1 MDHIEEAVACALSP
15 NADPALKQQAMQY
28 CEQVKASQDGW
39 QSCLTLYIREPK
51 STPETRMFCLQVVEE
66 VLMTRSNTLDES
78 RLNYFRQTF
87 MDYIQREF
95 VNGGVDNTL
104 STDPS
109 YLKNKFA
116 HAVALLF
123 RQTYLKSWTTFFS
136 EMLALIA
143 PLPQSSG
150 KSNMKMV
157 DLFLR
162 ILMSIDEEVV
172 NTLTSRTSSKEENTL
187 NINIKDRMREQDVP
201 RLANAWYELLTEYKE
216 RSLDFAEMLLR
227 IVGVYVAWIDISLIV
242 NERFVSV
249 IYGFLVST
257 SIRNA
262 AADCLTDIVKK
273 GMKPLDKLQLI
284 SILGIVDVLQQLD
297 LSSDSEFRERVA
309 RLVNNLG
316 LQLCQIWQDTNPQA
330 NSNYPPTANPTA
342 YTHISHLV
350 PILLQFLRD
359 EDDSVSEAVFG
370 FLRET
375 LNMFK
380 TIKKATGSLPQEQKV
395 LMRQILESIVMKM
408 KYGED
413 MEWVCVAIAGG
424 QESVGTIGEDSIGD
438 EDMLNFLELRR
449 ELKRFYDQIATL
461 SASLTTAFLHS
472 AVTTTLTTYVT
483 EKASGATLTSD
494 WRDLELA
501 LYLLYL
507 YGEAIKGV
515 PQFAIVPPSVG
526 ANGGKIVH
534 PVAQPGAPLTPL
546 GECLFEM
553 VKSGV
558 SSYPHPSVSAN
569 FFEIA
574 CRYNNFFDVR
584 PDCIPDVLEAFVD
597 ARGLHHPIAANRA
610 RAWYLFWR
618 FSKDLKFK
626 LTPYVET
633 VLNSVQ
639 DVLTVEAPLP
649 PVLNS
654 DFDLST
660 FKDSAF
666 ETKTYLFEAVGLLI
680 SQESIPAQQQF
691 EYLSVVVNPLLTEI
705 QKNLEACQS
714 IQQSSNGCI
723 GGGSGVAAGSPR
735 HRDLE
740 LVWVLHHRLMAV
752 GSVAKGF
759 PDVMNIKKAAA
770 NAAASGGSP
779 VVGGSG
785 PCGQIFKQVAEITV
799 VALETLSRFE
809 VIRSASRFTF
819 GRLIN
824 CLGQDVQPYLPTLI
838 TGLLQECSI
847 AELVEFLPFMGQV
860 AHKFKTTIMS
870 ILDGLLFPL
879 VQKVF
884 FFLNQVPSGTDEAM
898 ALAELRKSYLAF
910 LMGLFSSELENVLI
924 TETNSPHLDLI
935 MQSVLHYAQDMSDVP
950 VSRMAFGILLK
961 AVNSWGGQGES
972 SAAAI
977 PSSTSAATIANG
989 GGGITKKTI
998 ASRIN
1003 GSNGATGPNGEKME
1017 APGFYQF
1024 MYEHILRI
1032 TFEVPMKSNFDLA
1045 DGQSVLVLGEIAG
1058 LQKAMALK
1066 QGEAFLTFLSQVYL
1080 PSIHCPAELAQEYA
1094 QALQQ
1099 LEAKQFKKYFQ
1110 AFIQR
1115 SRS

>member
-1 MDHIEEAVACALSP
+1 MDHIEQAVACALSP
-15 NADPALKQQAMQY
+15 TADLALKQQATQY
-28 CEQVKASQDGW
+28 CEQVKASPDGW
-39 QSCLTLYIREPK
+39 QSCLALYIREPK
-51 STPETRMFCLQVVEE
+51 
-66 VLMTRSNTLDES
+66 RSNTLDES

-87 MDYIQREF
+87 MEYIQREF
-95 VNGGVDNTL
+95 VNGGLDNTL
-104 STDPS
+104 SSEPS

-136 EMLALIA
+136 DMLALIT

-172 NTLTSRTSSKEENTL
+172 NTLTSRISSREENTL
-187 NINIKDRMREQDVP
+187 NINIKDRMREQDIP
-201 RLANAWYELLTEYKE
+201 TLANAWYELLTEYKE

-242 NERFVSV
+242 NERFVSL
-249 IYGFLVST
+249 IYSFLLTT

-284 SILGIVDVLQQLD
+284 SILGIVDVLQQID
-297 LSSDSEFRERVA
+297 LSSDSDFRERVA

-330 NSNYPPTANPTA
+330 SSNYPPTANPTA

-350 PILLQFLRD
+350 PILLQFLKD
-359 EDDSVSEAVFG
+359 EDDNVSEAVFG

-375 LNMFK
+375 LNIFK

-395 LMRQILESIVMKM
+395 LMRQILESIVLKM

-424 QESVGTIGEDSIGD
+424 SESVGTIGEDSIDD
-438 EDMLNFLELRR
+438 EEMLNFLELRR

-461 SASLTTAFLHS
+461 SASLTTNFLHS
-472 AVTTTLTTYVT
+472 AVTTTLTTFVN
-483 EKASGATLTSD
+483 EKAAGSAGSSD

-515 PQFAIVPPSVG
+515 PQFAVVSPSVG

-534 PVAQPGAPLTPL
+534 PVPPAGAPLTPL

-553 VKSGV
+553 CKSGV
-558 SSYPHPSVSAN
+558 SAYPHPSVSAN

-574 CRYNNFFDVR
+574 CRYSNFFEIR

-597 ARGLHHPIAANRA
+597 ARGLHHPISANRT

-618 FSKDLKFK
+618 FTKDLKFK
-626 LTPYVET
+626 LSPYVQT
-633 VLNSVQ
+633 VLTSIQ
-639 DVLTVEAPLP
+639 DVLTVEASLP
-649 PVLNS
+649 PMLS
-654 DFDLST
+654 PGFDLST
-660 FKDSAF
+660 YKDQVF
-666 ETKTYLFEAVGLLI
+666 ETKIYLFEAVGLLI
-680 SQESIPAQQQF
+680 SQDSIPAQQQF
-691 EYLSVVVNPLLTEI
+691 EYLSVVVNPFLTVI
-705 QKNLEACQS
+705 QKSLEACGA
-714 IQQSSNGCI
+714 IQQSSNGTI
-723 GGGSGVAAGSPR
+723 GGAAGVGAGSPR
-735 HRDLE
+735 HQDLE
-740 LVWVLHHRLMAV
+740 LVWTLHHRLMAL
-752 GSVAKGF
+752 GSIAKGF
-759 PDVMNIKKAAA
+759 PDVLNIKKAAP
-770 NAAASGGSP
+770 NAPTAVSGG
-779 VVGGSG
+779 
-785 PCGQIFKQVAEITV
+785 PCAQIFKQVAEITL

-809 VIRSASRFTF
+809 VIRSAARFTF

-838 TGLLQECSI
+838 TGLLQECSVM
-847 AELVEFLPFMGQV
+847 ELVEFLPFMGQV
-860 AHKFKTTIMS
+860 AHKFKATIMS
-870 ILDGLLFPL
+870 ILNGLLFPL

-898 ALAELRKSYLAF
+898 ALVELRKSYLAF

-924 TETNSPHLDLI
+924 TAGNGQHLSLI
-935 MQSVLHYAQDMSDVP
+935 LQSVLHYAQDMSDVP

-961 AVNSWGGQGES
+961 AVNTWGSQSES
-972 SAAAI
+972 LAGAI
-977 PSSTSAATIANG
+977 TTNAANG
-989 GGGITKKTI
+989 NEST
-998 ASRIN
+998 AN
-1003 GSNGATGPNGEKME
+1003 GSTGTESGRKLE

-1024 MYEHILRI
+1024 MYEHILRV
-1032 TFEVPMKSNFDLA
+1032 TFEVPMKPNFDLQ
-1045 DGQSVLVLGEIAG
+1045 DGQSMLVLGEIAG
-1058 LQKAMALK
+1058 LQKAMVMK
-1066 QGEAFLTFLSQVYL
+1066 QGDVFLTYLSQVYL
-1080 PSIHCPAELAQEYA
+1080 PSINCPTELAQEYI

-1099 LEAKQFKKYFQ
+1099 LDAKNFKKYFQ
-1110 AFIQR
+1110 AFIQK

>member
-1 MDHIEEAVACALSP
+1 AT
-15 NADPALKQQAMQY
+15 QY
-28 CEQVKASQDGW
+28 CEQVKASPDGW
-39 QSCLTLYIREPK
+39 QLCLALYIREPK
-51 STPETRMFCLQVVEE
+51 STPETRLFCLQVIEE
-66 VLMTRSNTLDES
+66 VLMARSNTLDES
-78 RLNYFRQTF
+78 RLNFFRQTF
-87 MDYIQREF
+87 MEYIQREF

-104 STDPS
+104 SGEPS

-123 RQTYLKSWTTFFS
+123 RQTYLKSWNTFFS
-136 EMLALIA
+136 DMLALIA

-172 NTLTSRTSSKEENTL
+172 NTLSARVSSKEENTL

-201 RLANAWYELLTEYKE
+201 ALTNAWYELLAEYKE

-227 IVGVYVAWIDISLIV
+227 IVGVYVVWIDISLIV
-242 NERFVSV
+242 NERFVSL
-249 IYGFLVST
+249 IYSFLMTT

-284 SILGIVDVLQQLD
+284 GILGVVEVLQRID

-330 NSNYPPTANPTA
+330 NSNYPPTASPTA

-359 EDDSVSEAVFG
+359 ENDNVSEAVFG
-370 FLRET
+370 FLREI
-375 LNMFK
+375 LNIFK
-380 TIKKATGSLPQEQKV
+380 TIKKATGSLPQEQKE

-413 MEWVCVAIAGG
+413 MDWVCVAIAGG
-424 QESVGTIGEDSIGD
+424 SESVGTIGEDSIAD
-438 EDMLNFLELRR
+438 EEMLDFLELRR

-461 SASLTTAFLHS
+461 SASMTTTFLHS
-472 AVTTTLTTYVT
+472 AVTTTLTTYVN
-483 EKASGATLTSD
+483 EKVSGSAGSSD

-515 PQFAIVPPSVG
+515 PQFAVVAPSVG

-534 PVAQPGAPLTPL
+534 PVPPAGAPLTPL

-553 VKSGV
+553 CKSGV
-558 SSYPHPSVSAN
+558 SAYPHPSVSAN

-574 CRYNNFFDVR
+574 CRYSNFFEIR
-584 PDCIPDVLEAFVD
+584 PECIPDVLEAFVD
-597 ARGLHHPIAANRA
+597 ARGLHHPISANRT

-618 FSKDLKFK
+618 FSKDLKYR
-626 LTPYVET
+626 LTPYVQT
-633 VLNSVQ
+633 VLTNIQ
-639 DVLTVEAPLP
+639 DVLTIEGSLP
-649 PVLNS
+649 PMLAP
-654 DFDLST
+654 DFDIST
-660 FKDSAF
+660 YKDQIF

-680 SQESIPAQQQF
+680 SQDSIPAQQQV
-691 EYLSVVVNPLLTEI
+691 EYLSAVMTPFLTEI
-705 QKNLEACQS
+705 QASLEACRT
-714 IQQSSNGCI
+714 IQQSSNGII
-723 GGGSGVAAGSPR
+723 GGGAGVGVGSPR
-735 HRDLE
+735 HNE
-740 LVWVLHHRLMAV
+740 METVWTLHQRLMAL

-759 PDVMNIKKAAA
+759 PDVMNAKKTSNTATGAGTGA
-770 NAAASGGSP
+770 GAG
-779 VVGGSG
+779 G
-785 PCGQIFKQVAEITV
+785 PCAQIFKQVAEITLI
-799 VALETLSRFE
+799 ALETLSRFE
-809 VIRSASRFTF
+809 IIRAAARFTF

-838 TGLLQECSI
+838 TGLLQECSVV
-847 AELVEFLPFMGQV
+847 ELVEFLPFMGQV
-860 AHKFKTTIMS
+860 AHKFKATIMS
-870 ILDGLLFPL
+870 ILNELFFPL

-884 FFLNQVPSGTDEAM
+884 FFLNQVPSGTDEVM
-898 ALAELRKSYLAF
+898 ALVELRKSYLAF
-910 LMGLFSSELENVLI
+910 LMGLFSSELESVLI
-924 TETNSPHLDLI
+924 TEVNGQHLNLI
-935 MQSVLHYAQDMSDVP
+935 LQSVLHYAQDMTDVP

-961 AVNSWGGQGES
+961 AVNSWGSQGET
-972 SAAAI
+972 
-977 PSSTSAATIANG
+977 PG
-989 GGGITKKTI
+989 EKP
-998 ASRIN
+998 
-1003 GSNGATGPNGEKME
+1003 SNGANGVSDGSVEGGTKQE

-1024 MYEHILRI
+1024 MYEHIVRI
-1032 TFEVPMKSNFDLA
+1032 TFEVPMKPSFDLQ

-1058 LQKAMALK
+1058 LQKAMAAK
-1066 QGEAFLTFLSQVYL
+1066 QGDAFLTYLSQVYL
-1080 PSIHCPAELAQEYA
+1080 PSINCPVDLTQEYV

-1099 LEAKQFKKYFQ
+1099 LDAKQFKKYFQ
-1110 AFIQR
+1110 AFIQK

>member
-15 NADPALKQQAMQY
+15 TADPALKQQATQY
-28 CEQVKASQDGW
+28 CEQVKASPDGW

-51 STPETRMFCLQVVEE
+51 STPESRMFCLQVVEE

-95 VNGGVDNTL
+95 VNDSLDNTL
-104 STDPS
+104 SSEPS

-123 RQTYLKSWTTFFS
+123 RQTYLKSWPTFFTD
-136 EMLALIA
+136 MLSLIA
-143 PLPQSSG
+143 PLPQSAG

-172 NTLTSRTSSKEENTL
+172 NTLTSRISSKEENSL

-201 RLANAWYELLTEYKE
+201 NLANAWYELLTEYKE

-242 NERFVSV
+242 NERFVSL
-249 IYGFLVST
+249 IYSFLMST
-257 SIRNA
+257 SIRSA
-262 AADCLTDIVKK
+262 AADCLTDIIKK

-284 SILGIVDVLQQLD
+284 SILGIVDVLQQID
-297 LSSDSEFRERVA
+297 ISSDADFRERIA

-330 NSNYPPTANPTA
+330 NSSYPPTANPTA
-342 YTHISHLV
+342 YTHISQLV

-359 EDDSVSEAVFG
+359 EDNNVSEAVFG

-380 TIKKATGSLPQEQKV
+380 VIKKATGSLPQEQKV

-424 QESVGTIGEDSIGD
+424 SESVGTIGEDSIGD
-438 EDMLNFLELRR
+438 EEMLDFLELRR

-461 SASLTTAFLHS
+461 SASLTTAFLS
-472 AVTTTLTTYVT
+472 TAVTTTLTTFVN
-483 EKASGATLTSD
+483 EKAAGSAGSSD

-515 PQFAIVPPSVG
+515 PQFAVVPPGVVG
-526 ANGGKIVH
+526 ANGGKVVH
-534 PVAQPGAPLTPL
+534 PIPQAGAPLTPL

-553 VKSGV
+553 CKSGV
-558 SSYPHPSVSAN
+558 SAYPHPSVSAN

-574 CRYNNFFDVR
+574 CRYANFFEIR

-597 ARGLHHPIAANRA
+597 SRGLHHPISANRT

-618 FSKDLKFK
+618 FAKDLKFK

-633 VLNSVQ
+633 VLKSIQ
-639 DVLTVEAPLP
+639 DVLTVDGSLP
-649 PVLNS
+649 VALTP

-660 FKDSAF
+660 YKDPVF

-691 EYLSVVVNPLLTEI
+691 EYLSVVVNPFLTEI
-705 QKNLEACQS
+705 QQSLEACRS
-714 IQQSSNGCI
+714 IQQSSI
-723 GGGSGVAAGSPR
+723 GVVGGAASVGAGSP
-735 HRDLE
+735 HHHDLE
-740 LVWVLHHRLMAV
+740 LVWTLRHRLMAL
-752 GSVAKGF
+752 GSFAKGF
-759 PDVMNIKKAAA
+759 PDYMNKKTSAAA
-770 NAAASGGSP
+770 TAGVAGGVSS
-779 VVGGSG
+779 SG
-785 PCGQIFKQVAEITV
+785 PCSQIFKQVAEITLL
-799 VALETLSRFE
+799 ALETLSRFE
-809 VIRSASRFTF
+809 VIRSAARFTF

-847 AELVEFLPFMGQV
+847 MELVEFLPFLGQV
-860 AHKFKTTIMS
+860 ARKFKATIVS
-870 ILDGLLFPL
+870 ILNGLLFPL

-884 FFLNQVPSGTDEAM
+884 FFLNQVPNGTDEAM
-898 ALAELRKSYLAF
+898 ALVELRKSYLAF
-910 LMGLFSSELENVLI
+910 LAGLFSSELENVLI
-924 TETNSPHLDLI
+924 TEANGPHLNLI
-935 MQSVLHYAQDMSDVP
+935 LQSVLHYAQDITDIP

-961 AVNSWGGQGES
+961 AVNSWGSQGES
-972 SAAAI
+972 SASAI
-977 PSSTSAATIANG
+977 ASSTSNASLLANG
-989 GGGITKKTI
+989 AKK
-998 ASRIN
+998 ASSIN
-1003 GSNGATGPNGEKME
+1003 GADGSVENIEKLE

-1024 MYEHILRI
+1024 LYEHIVRI
-1032 TFEVPMKSNFDLA
+1032 TFEVPMKPTFDLQ
-1045 DGQSVLVLGEIAG
+1045 DGQSVLVIGEIAG
-1058 LQKAMALK
+1058 LQKAITTK
-1066 QGEAFLTFLSQVYL
+1066 QGEVFLSYLSQVYL
-1080 PSIHCPAELAQEYA
+1080 PSIHCPPDLAQEYA

-1099 LEAKQFKKYFQ
+1099 LDGKQFKKYFQ
-1110 AFIQR
+1110 AFIQK

>member
-15 NADPALKQQAMQY
+15 TADLALKQQATQY
-28 CEQVKASQDGW
+28 CEQVKASPDGW
-39 QSCLTLYIREPK
+39 QSCLALYIREPK
-51 STPETRMFCLQVVEE
+51 STPETRLFCLQVVEE
-66 VLMTRSNTLDES
+66 VLMARSNTLDES

-87 MDYIQREF
+87 MDYIQQEF
-95 VNGGVDNTL
+95 VVGGLDNTL
-104 STDPS
+104 SSEPS

-116 HAVALLF
+116 HAMALLF
-123 RQTYLKSWTTFFS
+123 RQTYLKTWTTFFTD
-136 EMLALIA
+136 MLALIA

-172 NTLTSRTSSKEENTL
+172 NTLTSRISSKEENTL
-187 NINIKDRMREQDVP
+187 NINIKDRMRERDVP
-201 RLANAWYELLTEYKE
+201 TLANAWYELLSEYKE

-242 NERFVSV
+242 NERFVSL
-249 IYGFLVST
+249 IYSFLMAT

-262 AADCLTDIVKK
+262 AADCLTDIIKK

-284 SILGIVDVLQQLD
+284 SILGIVDVLQQID
-297 LSSDSEFRERVA
+297 LSSDSEFRERIA

-342 YTHISHLV
+342 YTHISQLV

-359 EDDSVSEAVFG
+359 EDDNVSEAVFG

-375 LNMFK
+375 LNIFK

-413 MEWVCVAIAGG
+413 MDWVCVAIAGG
-424 QESVGTIGEDSIGD
+424 SESVGTIGEDSIGD

-461 SASLTTAFLHS
+461 SASLTTSFLHS
-472 AVTTTLTTYVT
+472 AVTSTLTTFVN
-483 EKASGATLTSD
+483 EKASGSAGSSD

-507 YGEAIKGV
+507 YGEAIRGV
-515 PQFAIVPPSVG
+515 PQFAVVPPSVG

-534 PVAQPGAPLTPL
+534 PVPPAGAPLTPL

-553 VKSGV
+553 CKSGV
-558 SSYPHPSVSAN
+558 SAYPHPSVSAN

-574 CRYNNFFDVR
+574 CRYANFFEIR

-597 ARGLHHPIAANRA
+597 ARGLHHPISANRT

-626 LTPYVET
+626 LTPYVQT
-633 VLNSVQ
+633 VLNSIQ
-639 DVLTVEAPLP
+639 DVLTVEATLP
-649 PVLNS
+649 PLLAP

-660 FKDSAF
+660 YKDQVF

-680 SQESIPAQQQF
+680 SQDSIPAQQQF
-691 EYLSVVVNPLLTEI
+691 EYLSAVVNPFLTEI
-705 QKNLEACQS
+705 QKSLEACRA
-714 IQQSSNGCI
+714 IQQSSNGI
-723 GGGSGVAAGSPR
+723 VGGGDGVAAGSQR

-740 LVWVLHHRLMAV
+740 IVWTLHHRLMAL

-759 PDVMNIKKAAA
+759 PDVMNAKKTGP
-770 NAAASGGSP
+770 NAALGPVGSGG
-779 VVGGSG
+779 
-785 PCGQIFKQVAEITV
+785 PCAQIFKQVAEITL
-799 VALETLSRFE
+799 VALESLSRFE
-809 VIRSASRFTF
+809 VIRASARFTF

-824 CLGQDVQPYLPTLI
+824 CLGLDVQPYLPTLI

-847 AELVEFLPFMGQV
+847 MELVEFLPFMGQV
-860 AHKFKTTIMS
+860 AHKFKATIMS
-870 ILDGLLFPL
+870 ILNGLFFPL

-884 FFLNQVPSGTDEAM
+884 LFLNQVPSGTDEVM
-898 ALAELRKSYLAF
+898 ALVELRKSYLSF
-910 LMGLFSSELENVLI
+910 LMGLFSSELENVLV
-924 TETNSPHLDLI
+924 TEVNGQHLSLVL
-935 MQSVLHYAQDMSDVP
+935 QSVLHYAQDMSDVP

-961 AVNSWGGQGES
+961 AVNSWGSQGES
-972 SAAAI
+972 GGANT
-977 PSSTSAATIANG
+977 SSTANG
-989 GGGITKKTI
+989 DSNTS
-998 ASRIN
+998 AN
-1003 GSNGATGPNGEKME
+1003 GTDGNRPE

-1024 MYEHILRI
+1024 MYEHVVRI
-1032 TFEVPMKSNFDLA
+1032 TFEVPMKPNFDLQ
-1045 DGQSVLVLGEIAG
+1045 DGQSMLVLGEIAG
-1058 LQKAMALK
+1058 LQKAMSVK
-1066 QGEAFLTFLSQVYL
+1066 QGDVFLTYLSQVYL
-1080 PSIHCPAELAQEYA
+1080 PSINCPADLTQEYV
-1094 QALQQ
+1094 QALGG
-1099 LEAKQFKKYFQ
+1099 LDVKQFKKYFQ
-1110 AFIQR
+1110 AFIQK

>member
-15 NADPALKQQAMQY
+15 TADPALKQQATQY
-28 CEQVKASQDGW
+28 CEQVKASPDGW

-51 STPETRMFCLQVVEE
+51 STPETRLFCLQVVEE
-66 VLMTRSNTLDES
+66 VLLTRSNTLDES

-87 MDYIQREF
+87 MDYIRREF
-95 VNGGVDNTL
+95 VNEGLDNTL
-104 STDPS
+104 SSEPP

-123 RQTYLKSWTTFFS
+123 RQTYLKSWPTFFTD
-136 EMLALIA
+136 MLALIA
-143 PLPQSSG
+143 PLPQSAG
-150 KSNMKMV
+150 TSNMKMV

-172 NTLTSRTSSKEENTL
+172 NTLSSRISSREENTL

-201 RLANAWYELLTEYKE
+201 ILANAWYELLKEYKE
-216 RSLDFAEMLLR
+216 RSLDFAEMQLR
-227 IVGVYVAWIDISLIV
+227 IVGVYVAWIDINLIV
-242 NERFVSV
+242 NQRFLSL
-249 IYGFLVST
+249 IYSFLLTT

-262 AADCLTDIVKK
+262 AADCLTDIIKK

-284 SILGIVDVLQQLD
+284 EFLGIVEVLQQVD
-297 LSSDSEFRERVA
+297 LASDSEFRERVA

-330 NSNYPPTANPTA
+330 NSSYPPTASPAA
-342 YTHISHLV
+342 YNHISQLV

-359 EDDSVSEAVFG
+359 DNENVSEAVFG

-375 LNMFK
+375 LNIFK
-380 TIKKATGSLPQEQKV
+380 TIKKATGTLPQEQKV

-413 MEWVCVAIAGG
+413 MDWVCVAIAGG
-424 QESVGTIGEDSIGD
+424 SESVGTIGEDSIGD
-438 EDMLNFLELRR
+438 EDMLNFLEMRR

-461 SASLTTAFLHS
+461 SASLTTNFLHS
-472 AVTTTLTTYVT
+472 AVTTTLTTFVN
-483 EKASGATLTSD
+483 EKASGSTGSSD

-515 PQFAIVPPSVG
+515 PQFAVGAPSVG

-534 PVAQPGAPLTPL
+534 PVPQAGAPLTPL

-553 VKSGV
+553 CKSGV
-558 SSYPHPSVSAN
+558 SAYPHPSVSAN

-574 CRYNNFFDVR
+574 CRYANFFEVR
-584 PDCIPDVLEAFVD
+584 PDCIPDALEAFVGN
-597 ARGLHHPIAANRA
+597 RGVHHPITANRT

-618 FSKDLKFK
+618 FTKDLKFK

-633 VLNSVQ
+633 VLNSIQ
-639 DVLTVEAPLP
+639 DVLTVEASLP
-649 PVLNS
+649 QVLPV

-660 FKDSAF
+660 FKDPAF
-666 ETKTYLFEAVGLLI
+666 ETKTYLYEAVGLLI

-691 EYLSVVVNPLLTEI
+691 EYLSVVVNPFLAEI
-705 QKNLEACQS
+705 QKSLEACRS
-714 IQQSSNGCI
+714 IQSSSNGVI
-723 GGGSGVAAGSPR
+723 GDGGPVGAGSPR
-735 HRDLE
+735 HHDLE
-740 LVWVLHHRLMAV
+740 LVWTLHHRLMAL
-752 GSVAKGF
+752 GSFAKGF
-759 PDVMNIKKAAA
+759 PDFMNKKTSTNTNTA
-770 NAAASGGSP
+770 GTTPGP
-779 VVGGSG
+779 G
-785 PCGQIFKQVAEITV
+785 PCGQIFKQVAEITLI
-799 VALETLSRFE
+799 ALETLSRFE
-809 VIRSASRFTF
+809 VIRSAARYTF

-824 CLGQDVQPYLPTLI
+824 CLGQEVQPYLPTLI

-847 AELVEFLPFMGQV
+847 MELVEFLPFMGQV
-860 AHKFKTTIMS
+860 AHKFKATIMA
-870 ILDGLLFPL
+870 ILNGLLFPL
-879 VQKVF
+879 IQKVF
-884 FFLNQVPSGTDEAM
+884 FFLNQVPNGTDEAM
-898 ALAELRKSYLAF
+898 ALIELRKSYLGF

-924 TETNSPHLDLI
+924 TEANGQHLNLI
-935 MQSVLHYAQDMSDVP
+935 LQSVLHYAQDMTDVP

-961 AVNSWGGQGES
+961 AVNSWGSQSES
-972 SAAAI
+972 SAGAI
-977 PSSTSAATIANG
+977 ASSTSSKSLLSNDDAKVVA
-989 GGGITKKTI
+989 
-998 ASRIN
+998 
-1003 GSNGATGPNGEKME
+1003 SNGTGSVENVEKLE

-1032 TFEVPMKSNFDLA
+1032 TFEVPMKPTFDLQ

-1058 LQKAMALK
+1058 LQKAIALK
-1066 QGEAFLTFLSQVYL
+1066 QGDAFLNYLNGVYL
-1080 PSIHCPAELAQEYA
+1080 PLIQCPPELAQEYV

-1099 LEAKQFKKYFQ
+1099 LDAKQFKKYFQ
-1110 AFIQR
+1110 AFIQK

>member
-1 MDHIEEAVACALSP
+1 MDHIEQAVACALSP
-15 NADPALKQQAMQY
+15 TADLALKQQATQY
-28 CEQVKASQDGW
+28 CEQVKASPDGW
-39 QSCLTLYIREPK
+39 QSCLALYIREPK
-51 STPETRMFCLQVVEE
+51 STPETRLFCLQVVEE
-66 VLMTRSNTLDES
+66 VLTARSNTLDES

-87 MDYIQREF
+87 MEYIQREF
-95 VNGGVDNTL
+95 VNGGLDNTL
-104 STDPS
+104 SSEPS

-136 EMLALIA
+136 DMLALIT

-172 NTLTSRTSSKEENTL
+172 NTLTSRISSREENTL
-187 NINIKDRMREQDVP
+187 NINIKDRMREQDIP
-201 RLANAWYELLTEYKE
+201 TLANAWYELLTEYKE

-242 NERFVSV
+242 NERFVSL
-249 IYGFLVST
+249 IYSFLLTT

-284 SILGIVDVLQQLD
+284 SILGIVDVLQQID
-297 LSSDSEFRERVA
+297 LSSDSDFRERVA

-330 NSNYPPTANPTA
+330 SSNYPPTANPTA

-350 PILLQFLRD
+350 PILLQFLKD
-359 EDDSVSEAVFG
+359 EDDNVSEAVFG

-375 LNMFK
+375 LNIFK

-395 LMRQILESIVMKM
+395 LMRQILESIVLKM

-424 QESVGTIGEDSIGD
+424 SESVGTIGEDSIDD
-438 EDMLNFLELRR
+438 EEMLNFLELRR

-461 SASLTTAFLHS
+461 SASLTTNFLHS
-472 AVTTTLTTYVT
+472 AVTTTLTTFVN
-483 EKASGATLTSD
+483 EKAAGSAGSSD

-515 PQFAIVPPSVG
+515 PQFAVVSPT
-526 ANGGKIVH
+526 
-534 PVAQPGAPLTPL
+534 PLTPL

-553 VKSGV
+553 CKSGV
-558 SSYPHPSVSAN
+558 SAYPHPSVSAN

-574 CRYNNFFDVR
+574 CRYSNFFEIR

-597 ARGLHHPIAANRA
+597 ARGLHHPISANRT

-618 FSKDLKFK
+618 FTKDLKFK
-626 LTPYVET
+626 LSPYVQT
-633 VLNSVQ
+633 VLTSIQ
-639 DVLTVEAPLP
+639 DVLTVEASLP
-649 PVLNS
+649 PMLS
-654 DFDLST
+654 PGFDLST
-660 FKDSAF
+660 YKDQVF
-666 ETKTYLFEAVGLLI
+666 ETKIYLFEAVGLLI
-680 SQESIPAQQQF
+680 SQDSIPAQQQF
-691 EYLSVVVNPLLTEI
+691 EYLSVVVNPFLTVI
-705 QKNLEACQS
+705 QKSLEAHQ
-714 IQQSSNGCI
+714 
-723 GGGSGVAAGSPR
+723 
-735 HRDLE
+735 DLE
-740 LVWVLHHRLMAV
+740 LVWTLHHRLMAL
-752 GSVAKGF
+752 GSIAKGF
-759 PDVMNIKKAAA
+759 PDVLNIKKAAP
-770 NAAASGGSP
+770 NAPTAVSGG
-779 VVGGSG
+779 
-785 PCGQIFKQVAEITV
+785 PCAQIFKQVAEITL

-809 VIRSASRFTF
+809 VIRSAARFTF

-838 TGLLQECSI
+838 TGLLQECSVM
-847 AELVEFLPFMGQV
+847 ELVEFLPFMGQV
-860 AHKFKTTIMS
+860 AHKFKATIMS
-870 ILDGLLFPL
+870 ILNGLLFPL

-898 ALAELRKSYLAF
+898 ALVELRKSYLAF

-924 TETNSPHLDLI
+924 TAGNGQHLSLI
-935 MQSVLHYAQDMSDVP
+935 LQSVLHYAQDMSDVP

-961 AVNSWGGQGES
+961 AVNTWGSQS
-972 SAAAI
+972 
-977 PSSTSAATIANG
+977 
-989 GGGITKKTI
+989 
-998 ASRIN
+998 
-1003 GSNGATGPNGEKME
+1003 EKLE

-1024 MYEHILRI
+1024 MYEHILRV
-1032 TFEVPMKSNFDLA
+1032 TFEVPMKPNFDLQ
-1045 DGQSVLVLGEIAG
+1045 DGQSMLVLGEIAG
-1058 LQKAMALK
+1058 LQKAMVMK
-1066 QGEAFLTFLSQVYL
+1066 QGDVFLTYLSQVYL
-1080 PSIHCPAELAQEYA
+1080 PSINCPTELAQEYI

-1099 LEAKQFKKYFQ
+1099 LDAKNFKKYFQ
-1110 AFIQR
+1110 VRR
-1115 SRS
+1115 SDCVQ

>member
-1 MDHIEEAVACALSP
+1 MDHIEEAVAIALSP
-15 NADPALKQQAMQY
+15 TADLATKQQATQY
-28 CEQVKASQDGW
+28 CEQVKASPDGW
-39 QSCLTLYIREPK
+39 QSCLALYIREPK
-51 STPETRMFCLQVVEE
+51 STPETRLFCLQVVEE
-66 VLMTRSNTLDES
+66 VLLARSNTLDES

-95 VNGGVDNTL
+95 VNGGLDNTL
-104 STDPS
+104 SSEPP

-172 NTLTSRTSSKEENTL
+172 NTLNSRISSKEENTL

-201 RLANAWYELLTEYKE
+201 ALTNAWYELLAEYKD

-242 NERFVSV
+242 NERFVSL
-249 IYGFLVST
+249 IYSFLMTT

-284 SILGIVDVLQQLD
+284 SILGIVEVLQQTD

-316 LQLCQIWQDTNPQA
+316 LQLCQIWQDTNPRA
-330 NSNYPPTANPTA
+330 NTPYPPTANPTA

-359 EDDSVSEAVFG
+359 EDDNVSEAVFG

-375 LNMFK
+375 LNIFK
-380 TIKKATGSLPQEQKV
+380 TIKKATGSLPDEQKV

-424 QESVGTIGEDSIGD
+424 SESVGTIGEDSIGD
-438 EDMLNFLELRR
+438 EEMLEFLEMRR
-449 ELKRFYDQIATL
+449 ELKRFYDQIAAL
-461 SASLTTAFLHS
+461 SASLTTTFLHS
-472 AVTTTLTTYVT
+472 AVTTTLTTFVN
-483 EKASGATLTSD
+483 EKVAGVAGSSD

-515 PQFAIVPPSVG
+515 PQFAVVAPSVG

-534 PVAQPGAPLTPL
+534 PVPPAGAPLTPL

-553 VKSGV
+553 CKSGV
-558 SSYPHPSVSAN
+558 SAYPHPSVSAN

-574 CRYNNFFDVR
+574 CRYANFFEIR

-597 ARGLHHPIAANRA
+597 ARGLHHPISSNRT

-618 FSKDLKFK
+618 FTKDLKFR
-626 LTPYVET
+626 LTPYVQT
-633 VLNSVQ
+633 VLTSIQ
-639 DVLTVEAPLP
+639 DVLTVEATLP
-649 PVLNS
+649 SMLAP

-660 FKDSAF
+660 FKDQVF

-680 SQESIPAQQQF
+680 SQDSIPAQQQF
-691 EYLSVVVNPLLTEI
+691 EYLSAVVNPFLTEI
-705 QKNLEACQS
+705 QKSLGACRA
-714 IQQSSNGCI
+714 IQQSSNGTVGGVSGI
-723 GGGSGVAAGSPR
+723 GAGSPR
-735 HRDLE
+735 HQDLE
-740 LVWVLHHRLMAV
+740 LVWTLHHRLMAL
-752 GSVAKGF
+752 GSIAKGF
-759 PDVMNIKKAAA
+759 PDVLNTKKIAPNAAIAAA
-770 NAAASGGSP
+770 TGVA
-779 VVGGSG
+779 GGSG
-785 PCGQIFKQVAEITV
+785 GPCAQIFKQVAEITL

-809 VIRSASRFTF
+809 VIRSAARFTF

-847 AELVEFLPFMGQV
+847 MELVEFLPFMGQV
-860 AHKFKTTIMS
+860 AHKFKATIMS
-870 ILDGLLFPL
+870 ILNGLLFPL

-884 FFLNQVPSGTDEAM
+884 FFLNQVASGTDEAM
-898 ALAELRKSYLAF
+898 VLVELRKSYLAF
-910 LMGLFSSELENVLI
+910 LMGLFSSELENVLV
-924 TETNSPHLDLI
+924 TEANGQHLDLI
-935 MQSVLHYAQDMSDVP
+935 LRSVLHYAQDMTDVP

-961 AVNSWGGQGES
+961 AVNSWGSQGES
-972 SAAAI
+972 SARTTTL
-977 PSSTSAATIANG
+977 SGVANG
-989 GGGITKKTI
+989 DKSG
-998 ASRIN
+998 SLN
-1003 GSNGATGPNGEKME
+1003 GSGTTEGGEKGE

-1024 MYEHILRI
+1024 MYEQILRI
-1032 TFEVPMKSNFDLA
+1032 TFEVPMKANFDLQ
-1045 DGQSVLVLGEIAG
+1045 DGQSMLVLGEIAG
-1058 LQKAMALK
+1058 LQKTMALK
-1066 QGEAFLTFLSQVYL
+1066 QGDAFLTYLSQVYL
-1080 PSIHCPAELAQEYA
+1080 PSMNCPANLAQEYV

-1110 AFIQR
+1110 AFIQK